1 MCGAVMISELKAAL
15 DIVDS
20 VLQKAKVSAAQRN
33 RDKVLVAIYKLGD
46 NGGKSVGPEKL
57 EAQGGFSKS
66 QVLAAIEEAEKK
78 DWIIDASSFD
88 GMAWLLKPKAIYHV
102 EGLLKH

>member
-1 MCGAVMISELKAAL
+1 
-15 DIVDS
+15 
-20 VLQKAKVSAAQRN
+20 
-33 RDKVLVAIYKLGD
+33 
-46 NGGKSVGPEKL
+46 
-57 EAQGGFSKS
+57 
-66 QVLAAIEEAEKK
+66 VLAAIEAAEEK

>member
-1 MCGAVMISELKAAL
+1 MLSELKPAL

-20 VLQKAKVSAAQRN
+20 ILQKGKVSAAQRN

-46 NGGKSVGPEKL
+46 NGHKAVSLEQL

-66 QVLAAIEEAEKK
+66 QVLAAIEEAEGK

-88 GMAWLLKPKAIYHV
+88 RMAWLLKPKAIYYV
-102 EGLLKH
+102 EGLLKR